1 MMEKI
6 TVALGPG
13 QEELAKPDIGEPKP
27 LEPYQEPPEA
37 YDRRWVDV
45 AIFHLPLPSSAISKC
60 LDVLGPAMKPHQLTV
75 RPQPEDDSI
84 LLVGYW
90 EKVQL

>member
-1 MMEKI
+1 VMEKI
-6 TVALGPG
+6 TVGLGPS
-13 QEELAKPDIGEPKP
+13 QEELAKPDISEPKP
-27 LEPYQEPPEA
+27 LEPYQEPPKA

-60 LDVLGPAMKPHQLTV
+60 LEALGPAMKPRQLTV
-75 RPQPEDDSI
+75 RPQLQDESI

-90 EKVQL
+90 VKM